1 MPASSK
7 ILKII
12 ILVLS
17 AAVSSLSSS
26 EINVKDVTEL
36 ISADVEQIGGGFIQ
50 NLQLAPFDNNLVS
63 FEVTYDNDPTIK
75 LFLFNVETRN
85 IFQVSSE
92 AYAGGSSKTKKRYYI
107 KDVGLQW
114 HPYKNWFVF
123 SGNGMGGR
131 EQMYICRVVVPE
143 LINNYA
149 VNGYRISLDENTKEE
164 KSFLIDPTFD
174 MTGDRVLFSRRI
186 IKRDKK
192 AKYNRT
198 YNITMIKDIFSYK
211 DFKFKN
217 VEFETVLDK
226 RFDQLNPLC
235 SPSDKDLVAFIS
247 YKNQKKKG
255 EEYYH
260 EYSISILN
268 LSTSE
273 VVVVDNLDGYRS
285 YPYRW
290 SNTGSQLFYMKALS
304 LLRTPQSFIDDKMNQ
319 VNLHFARIEKAGNK
333 FSVYLQTNPKTDIL
347 VNDIV
352 TTRNSLF
359 MINDNNIILPKWH
372 NNIPSLYIVDINMWR
387 SSDKNYAKMIDFK
400 KDIDTD
406 FPILIGNELY
416 YISTSYAKSKAL
428 SSITVSGV
436 EVILSGGEKQD
447 IAGRK
452 AEMDSGDMAAGDEYS
467 DDESFD
473 DSFDDYGGGDEEEE
487 TVQVV
492 KKPDNSVKI
501 QELEKKISLLETEA
515 SKIENKIASENIIFE
530 ENDNNIRNLTRQSNE
545 LLDEKNSLLE
555 KINSLREM
563 QTRKLLGEKEIAL
576 KQAEITKYR
585 NDVLRLENEV
595 LELENQIITEK
606 DKLDRHEKTYADYN
620 DQIAKLNTT
629 ISDLKI
635 EKTKNLQAENKLSS
649 FMDQLSE
656 LENKKS
662 SLDTEIDELEKKVTL
677 DGLELTKLEN
687 QLTKMISEK
696 SEAAKS
702 VEKLIADKA
711 RSEQQDL
718 QASVT
723 AKNTELSS
731 YKKKLAELEKELD
744 ELDKV
749 YDSENKNISDLT
761 KKIKELNDSKTGML
775 GEIAS
780 LQTKKADQAKLDD
793 KKKVEENKAEEKTVA
808 AKDEYEDDE
817 YEDEEYEE
825 YDDDSE
831 ISDDVFEKIETQSS
845 GRRGRR

>member
-7 ILKII
+7 ILKIV

-26 EINVKDVTEL
+26 EITVKDVTEL
-36 ISADVEQIGGGFIQ
+36 LSAEVEQIGGGFIQ
-50 NLQLAPFDNNLVS
+50 NLQVAPFDNNLVS

-75 LFLFNVETRN
+75 LFLFNIETRN

-107 KDVGLQW
+107 KDIGLQW

-123 SGNGMGGR
+123 FGNGMGGR
-131 EQMYICRVVVPE
+131 EQIYICRVVVPE

-149 VNGYRISLDENTKEE
+149 VNGYRISLDEDTKNE
-164 KSFLIDPTFD
+164 KSYLIDPTFD
-174 MTGDRVLFSRRI
+174 MTGDRVFFSRRI

-198 YNITMIKDIFSYK
+198 YNITMIKDIFGYK
-211 DFKFKN
+211 DFKFKD

-247 YKNQKKKG
+247 YKSQKKKG

-260 EYSISILN
+260 EYSISIIN
-268 LSTSE
+268 LPTSE
-273 VVVVDNLDGYRS
+273 IVVVDNLDGYRS

-319 VNLHFARIEKAGNK
+319 VNLHFARIEKTGNK

-372 NNIPSLYIVDINMWR
+372 NNIPSLYLVDINMWR
-387 SSDKNYAKMIDFK
+387 SSDKNYAQMIDFK

-416 YISTSYAKSKAL
+416 YISTSYYAKSKAL
-428 SSITVSGV
+428 SSITVSDV
-436 EVILSGGEKQD
+436 EVILSEGEKQD
-447 IAGRK
+447 VAGRK
-452 AEMDSGDMAAGDEYS
+452 AEMDSGDMAASDEYS

-473 DSFDDYGGGDEEEE
+473 DSFDDYGGEEED
-487 TVQVV
+487 VAQVV

-515 SKIENKIASENIIFE
+515 SKIENKIASENIVFE

-563 QTRKLLGEKEIAL
+563 QTQKLLGEKEIVL
-576 KQAEITKYR
+576 KQAEVTKYR
-585 NDVLRLENEV
+585 NDVLRLENEM

-606 DKLDRHEKTYADYN
+606 DKLDQLEKTYTDYN

-635 EKTKNLQAENKLSS
+635 EKTKTLQTENKLSS
-649 FMDQLSE
+649 FMAQLSE
-656 LENKKS
+656 LEIKKS
-662 SLDTEIDELEKKVTL
+662 SLDTEIDGLEKKVTL
-677 DGLELTKLEN
+677 DGIELTKLED
-687 QLTKMISEK
+687 QLTKMINQK
-696 SEAAKS
+696 SESAKS

-711 RSEQQDL
+711 QSEQKDL
-718 QASVT
+718 QSTIT
-723 AKNTELSS
+723 AKNSELSN
-731 YKKKLAELEKELD
+731 YKDKLAELEKELD
-744 ELDKV
+744 QLDKV
-749 YDSENKNISDLT
+749 YDEENKNISDLT
-761 KKIKELNDSKTGML
+761 KKIKGLNDGKTGIL

-793 KKKVEENKAEEKTVA
+793 KKKVEENKPEEKTVA
-808 AKDEYEDDE
+808 SKDEYEDDE

-831 ISDDVFEKIETQSS
+831 ISEDVFEKIETQSS